1 MKEQDKT
8 IKEKETEKINDKK
21 INKKKIILYIVGLA
35 IVIYLLYTIYLL
47 IKEPTNIVTVEE
59 GKLYQEETDI
69 GYVIRDEKVVKG
81 ENYKNGM
88 EQIIAEGERASNNE
102 NIFRYY
108 SANEESLKQKI
119 SELDAKIQE
128 VMLNDKSLL
137 TADIKLLENQIDE
150 KLEDISKITDVR
162 QAVQDIL
169 WFYRCGKIIENSNKE
184 DYEERQEDAKQIYS
198 YEFDDEYIFS
208 AFMEQYGI
216 DLNEIEY
223 MHWWK
228 FKSLFNSLNENTQF
242 VKIMGYRNM
251 NVSKIKD
258 KEMKAHYKKMQ
269 KLYELPDMRT
279 DEEKESDFAN
289 ELW

>member
-1 MKEQDKT
+1 MKKQDKT

-59 GKLYQEETDI
+59 GKLYLEETDV
-69 GYVIRDEKVVKG
+69 GYIIRDEKVVKG

-150 KLEDISKITDVR
+150 
-162 QAVQDIL
+162 
-169 WFYRCGKIIENSNKE
+169 
-184 DYEERQEDAKQIYS
+184 
-198 YEFDDEYIFS
+198 
-208 AFMEQYGI
+208 
-216 DLNEIEY
+216 
-223 MHWWK
+223 
-228 FKSLFNSLNENTQF
+228 
-242 VKIMGYRNM
+242 
-251 NVSKIKD
+251 
-258 KEMKAHYKKMQ
+258 
-269 KLYELPDMRT
+269 
-279 DEEKESDFAN
+279 
-289 ELW
+289 